1 MALKTSVLSSFLV
14 ALVSVAAPGCGGEP
28 ANVAGS
34 YTVAVTNGS
43 NGCSF
48 DNWVEGDTASGI
60 PVTIT
65 QTGESASAVVEGVT
79 ALGLGLLFGSNQFDG
94 EVSGSSLNLVVYGS
108 NSITEGN
115 CTFTYNGVIDAELT
129 GDVLTG
135 EIRYEAATVGNPDCA
150 GIEGC
155 VTVQRFNGT
164 RPPTVQ

>member
-1 MALKTSVLSSFLV
+1 MASKTSVSSSFLI
-14 ALVSVAAPGCGGEP
+14 ALVCIAAPGCGEP

-34 YTVAVTNGS
+34 YTVAVTNGA

-48 DNWVEGDTASGI
+48 DNYVEGDTAQGI

-65 QTGESASAVVEGVT
+65 QSGETATAVVEGIT
-79 ALGLGLLFGSNQFDG
+79 ALGLTLLFGSNQFEG
-94 EVSGSSLNLVVYGS
+94 EVSGSSLYLQVFGS
-108 NSITEGN
+108 NSFSEGN
-115 CTFTYNGVIDAELT
+115 CTFTYNGVIDAELS

-135 EIRYEAATVGNPDCA
+135 ELRYQAATVDNPDCA
-150 GIEGC
+150 SIEGC